1 VPNLELLVERDV
13 VAVSRKRVGGGR
25 AHDPRTDDADVHAPI
40 LLGSVRAMTW
50 EPYRGSSVVGDVR
63 VLRGERDLY
72 AYLPTSH
79 GSGRRFPLLVMHD
92 GLNLFDEP
100 LSNDGEWQVDETMEA
115 LAAEG
120 LEAVVI
126 GVPHGPDRGDEY
138 AGAGAAAYLHYLADT
153 VVPLARE
160 SFDVDPQRQAT
171 GLVGSSLGG
180 AISLQGVYAERE
192 TFALAGVFSPAFWYG
207 DGPLF
212 DIVANEDPPAA
223 RVYMD
228 VGTKEDEDED
238 ISRKYADDFERM
250 RDLLAERGVDLH
262 AVLDEGGI
270 HHETAWARRLP
281 DALRFLLA

>member
-1 VPNLELLVERDV
+1 
-13 VAVSRKRVGGGR
+13 
-25 AHDPRTDDADVHAPI
+25 
-40 LLGSVRAMTW
+40 
-50 EPYRGSSVVGDVR
+50 
-63 VLRGERDLY
+63 
-72 AYLPTSH
+72 
-79 GSGRRFPLLVMHD
+79 MHD

-100 LSNDGEWQVDETMEA
+100 LSNNGEWQVDETMET

-138 AGAGAAAYLHYLADT
+138 AGDGSAAYLRYLVDT

-160 SFDVDPQRQAT
+160 SFDVDPRRERT

-180 AISLQGVYAERE
+180 AISLQGVYEQRD
-192 TFALAGVFSPAFWYG
+192 TFGLAGVFSPAFWYG
-207 DGPLF
+207 DGKCF
-212 DIVANEDPPAA
+212 DLVANEEPPAA
-223 RVYMD
+223 RIYMD
-228 VGTKEDEDED
+228 VGTKEDDDEA

-250 RDLLAERGVDLH
+250 RALLVERGVSLQ